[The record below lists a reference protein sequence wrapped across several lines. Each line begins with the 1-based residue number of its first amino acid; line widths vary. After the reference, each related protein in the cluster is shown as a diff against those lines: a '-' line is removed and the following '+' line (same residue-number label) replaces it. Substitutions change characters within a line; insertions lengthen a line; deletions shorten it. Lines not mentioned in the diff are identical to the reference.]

1 LRPFLRIEQ
10 WFEVLPFCYCHKVA
24 VSVRNAGKPDGL
36 VKGNHLVTKFLKE
49 WLHSIYLE
57 KLTIFD
63 FRTDFMQILK
73 WATPISASALSAQEV
88 AMLEDRRNS
97 LLNRRE
103 IKVLFR
109 GAAGKINRNEAA
121 EKIANQLNINKKQVV
136 PINLRCQT
144 GMTDVHGVLY
154 VYDDENEATRQLPRY
169 RLLRTLTREERKKI
183 LAEEK
188 AAKLKAKQEAATSKT
203 GAAAGAKR

>member
-1 LRPFLRIEQ
+1 
-10 WFEVLPFCYCHKVA
+10 
-24 VSVRNAGKPDGL
+24 
-36 VKGNHLVTKFLKE
+36 
-49 WLHSIYLE
+49 
-57 KLTIFD
+57 
-63 FRTDFMQILK
+63 
-73 WATPISASALSAQEV
+73 LSAQEV

-144 GMTDVHGVLY
+144 GMTDVHGILY

-169 RLLRTLTREERKKI
+169 RLLRTLSREERKKI
-183 LAEEK
+183 LDEEK
-188 AAKLKAKQEAATSKT
+188 AAKLKAKQESATSKT
-203 GAAAGAKR
+203 GAAGAKR